1 MLFSLLECRR
11 PNYWHDDQYGWWLDR
26 DVIKI
31 SAALISAALIS
42 AALLSYGD

>member
-26 DVIKI
+26 DVIKNQGRI
-31 SAALISAALIS
+31 AAV
-42 AALLSYGD
+42 